1 MTIYRAAWAHVALLL
16 AITAV
21 GVVVSIL
28 TERSYGHSTVPFV
41 LTALAL
47 LAANSR
53 LGRYAC
59 PRCGSNLFVRRRIA
73 MPWPNR
79 RCSRC
84 GLDLGKP
91 ES

>member
-1 MTIYRAAWAHVALLL
+1 MTVYRAARAHVALLL

-21 GVVVSIL
+21 GVAVSIL
-28 TERSYGHSTVPFV
+28 TERSYGHSTVPFA
-41 LTALAL
+41 LTAMAL
-47 LAANSR
+47 LALNTR
-53 LGRYAC
+53 LGRFTC

-84 GLDLGKP
+84 DLALDRQEG
-91 ES
+91 